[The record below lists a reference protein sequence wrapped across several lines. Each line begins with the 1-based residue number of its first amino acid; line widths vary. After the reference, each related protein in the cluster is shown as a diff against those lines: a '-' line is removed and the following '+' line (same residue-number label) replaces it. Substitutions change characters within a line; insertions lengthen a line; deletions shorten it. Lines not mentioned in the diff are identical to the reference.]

1 MPTEKDE
8 KELRYFKDD
17 DEDEEKEELQSQSI
31 GSKAKA
37 AYSKA
42 SRVEIDG
49 DRVEKLMDDLEVLI
63 EQMGHLYTLFFQGIE
78 KRPPIEKRTL
88 LDKEIIILQNAM
100 KGTPALKFRANSV
113 ISTYLTHRDRWDKK
127 MKDLERGK

>member
-17 DEDEEKEELQSQSI
+17 EEDQEEELESHAI
-31 GSKAKA
+31 GSKAKSAYEKATRIEVDA
-37 AYSKA
+37 A
-42 SRVEIDG
+42 RVEG
-49 DRVEKLMDDLEVLI
+49 LMNELETLI
-63 EQMGHLYTLFFQGIE
+63 EQLGHLYTLFFQGIE
-78 KRPPIEKRTL
+78 KRPPIENRAH
-88 LDKEIIILQNAM
+88 LDKEIILLQNAM
-100 KGTPALKFRANSV
+100 KSTPALKFRANSV